1 VRFAHALRRF
11 SAESTKSR
19 CVFDLAGKRQQIEA
33 LEEESL
39 APDFYADR
47 SHAQR
52 QMQLLSRLRDEV
64 TLWEGLGTR
73 LAELHELATLLEE
86 DSDPRLDQ
94 EITRAVEDIESTL
107 ERQRFLLMLSGE
119 HDAKSALVSIH
130 AGNGGTDA
138 QDWVQMLQ
146 RAYMRWAEAHGYSV
160 DVLDVTP
167 GEEAGIKS
175 TTFSVTGPYA
185 YGYLRGEAGAH
196 RLIRLSPYDSS
207 HRRQTSFAKV
217 EVMPDIGDEPIEIT
231 IRPEDL
237 EVDTFRSTGKGGQHL
252 NKTDSAVR
260 MRHKPT
266 GIVVTCQNERS
277 QIQNR
282 EVALRVLKARLYE
295 LQLEER
301 EREQARLKGAHV
313 EADFGNQIRT
323 VTLHPYNLVKD
334 HRTGAEQGDTT
345 AYLNGEM
352 DRFIEANLEAR
363 ANESYASSAVAQAQ
377 SS

>member
-1 VRFAHALRRF
+1 M
-11 SAESTKSR
+11 KSR
-19 CVFDLAGKRQQIEA
+19 CIFDLASKKQQIDAIEQEA
-33 LEEESL
+33 L

-47 SHAQR
+47 AHAQA
-52 QMQLLSRLRDEV
+52 QMRALSRLRDEV
-64 TLWEGLGTR
+64 TTWESLQVR
-73 LAELHELATLLEE
+73 LAELHELAEMLNGASDADLEA
-86 DSDPRLDQ
+86 
-94 EITRAVEDIESTL
+94 EITTAMAEIDAEL
-107 ERQRFLLMLSGE
+107 ERQRFKLLMNGE
-119 HDAKSALVSIH
+119 HDASSAIMSIH

-138 QDWVQMLQ
+138 QDWVAMLQ
-146 RAYMRWAEAHGYSV
+146 RAYMRWAESHGYTV
-160 DVLDVTP
+160 ELLDETP

-175 TTFSVTGPYA
+175 TTFSIDGPYA

-196 RLIRLSPYDSS
+196 RLIRLSPFDAA

-217 EVMPDIGDEPIEIT
+217 EVMPDIGDEPIEIV
-231 IRPEDL
+231 IRPEDI

-282 EVALRVLKARLYE
+282 ELALRVLKSRIYE
-295 LQLEER
+295 LQIEER

-323 VTLHPYNLVKD
+323 VTIHPYNLVKD
-334 HRTGAEQGDTT
+334 HRTGAEQGDT
-345 AYLNGEM
+345 ASYLNGEM
-352 DRFIEANLEAR
+352 DHFIEANLTAR
-363 ANESYASSAVAQAQ
+363 AGETANV
-377 SS
+377 

>member
-1 VRFAHALRRF
+1 M
-11 SAESTKSR
+11 KSR
-19 CVFDLAGKRQQIEA
+19 CIFDLASKQHEVARIEEA
-33 LEEESL
+33 AL

-47 SHAQR
+47 ANAQR
-52 QMQLLSRLRDEV
+52 QMQTLARLRDDV
-64 TLWEGLGTR
+64 TTWETLQR
-73 LAELHELATLLEE
+73 RLVDLAELAEML
-86 DSDPRLDQ
+86 
-94 EITRAVEDIESTL
+94 AVEPDAQLDAEVATEVAQVEEEL
-107 ERQRFLLMLSGE
+107 ERQRFKLLLNGE

-146 RAYMRWAEAHGYSV
+146 RAYIRWAEQHGHKV
-160 DVLDVTP
+160 DLLDEMP

-196 RLIRLSPYDSS
+196 RLIRLSPFDAA

-217 EVMPDIGDEPIEIT
+217 EVMPDIGDEPIEIV
-231 IRPEDL
+231 IRPEDI
-237 EVDTFRSTGKGGQHL
+237 EVDTYRATGKGGQHI

-282 EVALRVLKARLYE
+282 EVALRVLKSRLYE

-301 EREQARLKGAHV
+301 EREAARLKGQHV

-323 VTLHPYNLVKD
+323 VTIHPYNLVKD
-334 HRTGAEQGDTT
+334 HRTGAETGDTT
-345 AYLNGEM
+345 GYLNGDL
-352 DRFIEANLEAR
+352 DRFIQANLTARAGEEAR
-363 ANESYASSAVAQAQ
+363 V
-377 SS
+377 

>member
-1 VRFAHALRRF
+1 M
-11 SAESTKSR
+11 KWR
-19 CVFDLAGKRQQIEA
+19 CIFDLADKKHQIA
-33 LEEESL
+33 ILEEESL
-39 APDFYADR
+39 APDFYSDR
-47 SHAQR
+47 VNAQR
-52 QMQLLSRLRDEV
+52 QMQLLSRLRDDV
-64 TLWEGLGTR
+64 TTWETLQQR
-73 LAELHELATLLEE
+73 LAELAELAEIVAETPDADLEAE
-86 DSDPRLDQ
+86 IAAAQ
-94 EITRAVEDIESTL
+94 EQAEAEV
-107 ERQRFLLMLSGE
+107 ERQRFKLLLNGE
-119 HDAKSALVSIH
+119 HDEKSALVSIH

-146 RAYMRWAEAHGYSV
+146 RAYMRWADAHGYKV
-160 DVLDVTP
+160 ELLDEMP

-175 TTFSVTGPYA
+175 TTFSVSGPYA

-196 RLIRLSPYDSS
+196 RLIRLSPFDAA

-217 EVMPDIGDEPIEIT
+217 EVMPDIGDEPVEIV
-231 IRPEDL
+231 IRPEDI

-282 EVALRVLKARLYE
+282 ELALRVLKSRIYE

-313 EADFGNQIRT
+313 AADFGSQIRT
-323 VTLHPYNLVKD
+323 VTVHPYTLVKD
-334 HRTGAEQGDTT
+334 HRTGAETGDTT
-345 AYLNGEM
+345 GYLNG
-352 DRFIEANLEAR
+352 DLDHFIQANLTAR
-363 ANESYASSAVAQAQ
+363 AGDLARV
-377 SS
+377 

>member
-1 VRFAHALRRF
+1 
-11 SAESTKSR
+11 
-19 CVFDLAGKRQQIEA
+19 LAGKKQHLASI
-33 LEEESL
+33 EEESL

-47 SHAQR
+47 ARAQR
-52 QMQLLSRLRDEV
+52 QMQIASRLRADI
-64 TLWEGLGTR
+64 TAWEGLQQK
-73 LAELHELATLLEE
+73 LVDLHELALMLDETPDADLEAEVSAAVAEVEVELDRRRFELL
-86 DSDPRLDQ
+86 
-94 EITRAVEDIESTL
+94 
-107 ERQRFLLMLSGE
+107 LSGE
-119 HDAKSALVSIH
+119 HDQKSAIVSIH

-146 RAYMRWAEAHGYSV
+146 RMYMRWADAHDYRV
-160 DVLDVTP
+160 ELLDEMP

-175 TTFSVTGPYA
+175 TTFSVSGPYA
-185 YGYLRGEAGAH
+185 YGYLRGEAGIH
-196 RLIRLSPYDSS
+196 RLIRLSPFDAA

-217 EVMPDIGDEPIEIT
+217 EVMPDIGDEPVEIV

-282 EVALRVLKARLYE
+282 ELALRVLKSRLYE
-295 LQLEER
+295 LQIEER
-301 EREQARLKGAHV
+301 EREQSRLKGAHV

-323 VTLHPYNLVKD
+323 VTIHPYNLVKD
-334 HRTGAEQGDTT
+334 HRTGAETGDT
-345 AYLNGEM
+345 AGYLNGDV
-352 DRFIEANLEAR
+352 DRFIQANLTAR
-363 ANESYASSAVAQAQ
+363 AGEAALA
-377 SS
+377 

>member
-1 VRFAHALRRF
+1 M
-11 SAESTKSR
+11 KSR
-19 CVFDLAGKRQQIEA
+19 CIFDLAGKNSEIARIEEA
-33 LEEESL
+33 AL

-47 SHAQR
+47 ANAQR
-52 QMQLLSRLRDEV
+52 QMQTLARLRDDV
-64 TLWEGLGTR
+64 TTWETLQR
-73 LAELHELATLLEE
+73 RLADLAELAEMLDVEPDAQLEAE
-86 DSDPRLDQ
+86 VAAEVAQ
-94 EITRAVEDIESTL
+94 VEEEL
-107 ERQRFLLMLSGE
+107 ERQRFKLLLNGE
-119 HDAKSALVSIH
+119 HDAKSALISIH

-146 RAYMRWAEAHGYSV
+146 RAYIRWAESHGYKV
-160 DVLDVTP
+160 ELLDETP

-185 YGYLRGEAGAH
+185 YGYLRAEAGAH
-196 RLIRLSPYDSS
+196 RLIRLSPFDAA

-217 EVMPDIGDEPIEIT
+217 EVMPDIGDEPIEIV
-231 IRPEDL
+231 IRPEDI
-237 EVDTFRSTGKGGQHL
+237 EVDTYRSTGKGGQHI

-282 EVALRVLKARLYE
+282 EVALRVLKSRLYE

-301 EREQARLKGAHV
+301 EREAARLKGQHV

-323 VTLHPYNLVKD
+323 VTIHPYSLVKD
-334 HRTGAEQGDTT
+334 HRTGAETGDTT
-345 AYLNGEM
+345 GYLNGDL
-352 DRFIEANLEAR
+352 DRFIQASLTARAGDEAR
-363 ANESYASSAVAQAQ
+363 V
-377 SS
+377 

>member
-1 VRFAHALRRF
+1 M
-11 SAESTKSR
+11 KSR
-19 CVFDLAGKRQQIEA
+19 CIFDLAPKKQEIDAIE
-33 LEEESL
+33 EKSS

-47 SHAQR
+47 ALAQS
-52 QMQLLSRLRDEV
+52 QMRRLSRLRDEV
-64 TLWEGLGTR
+64 STWESLQSR
-73 LAELHELATLLEE
+73 LQELHELAQMLDASPDAGLEAEIVSALAKIDRELEE
-86 DSDPRLDQ
+86 
-94 EITRAVEDIESTL
+94 
-107 ERQRFLLMLSGE
+107 QRFKLLLNGE
-119 HDAKSALVSIH
+119 HDTSSALISIH

-138 QDWVQMLQ
+138 QDWVEMLQ
-146 RAYMRWAEAHGYSV
+146 RAYMRWAESHGYEV
-160 DVLDVTP
+160 ELLDEMP

-175 TTFSVTGPYA
+175 TTFSVSGPYA

-196 RLIRLSPYDSS
+196 RLIRLSPFDAA

-231 IRPEDL
+231 IRPEDI

-266 GIVVTCQNERS
+266 GLVVTCQNERS

-282 EVALRVLKARLYE
+282 ELALRVLKSRIYE

-323 VTLHPYNLVKD
+323 VTIHPYNLVKD
-334 HRTGAEQGDTT
+334 HRTGAEQGDTSS
-345 AYLNGEM
+345 YLNGDL
-352 DRFIEANLEAR
+352 DRFIEANLTAR
-363 ANESYASSAVAQAQ
+363 AGETANV
-377 SS
+377 

>member
-1 VRFAHALRRF
+1 M
-11 SAESTKSR
+11 KSR
-19 CVFDLAGKRQQIEA
+19 CIFDLAHKKQNIADIERA
-33 LEEESL
+33 YL

-47 SHAQR
+47 KAAES
-52 QMQLLSRLRDEV
+52 QMRALSRMRDEV
-64 TLWEGLGTR
+64 TTWESLISR
-73 LAELHELATLLEE
+73 LQELHELAEMLDSETDAGLEN
-86 DSDPRLDQ
+86 
-94 EITRAVEDIESTL
+94 EIEGALAAINEEL
-107 ERQRFLLMLSGE
+107 ERQRFKLLLNGE
-119 HDAKSALVSIH
+119 HDTSSALVSIH

-138 QDWVQMLQ
+138 QDWVEVLQ
-146 RAYMRWAEAHGYSV
+146 RAYMRWAESHGF
-160 DVLDVTP
+160 DVELLDESP

-175 TTFSVTGPYA
+175 TTFSVSGPYA

-196 RLIRLSPYDSS
+196 RLIRLSPFDAA

-217 EVMPDIGDEPIEIT
+217 EVMPDIGDEPTEIV

-266 GIVVTCQNERS
+266 GLVVTCQNERS

-282 EVALRVLKARLYE
+282 ELALRVLKSRIYE

-323 VTLHPYNLVKD
+323 VTIHPYSLVKD

-345 AYLNGEM
+345 SYLNGDL
-352 DRFIEANLEAR
+352 DRFIEANLTAR
-363 ANESYASSAVAQAQ
+363 AGEAASA
-377 SS
+377 